1 MIGMFCVATFPYYD
15 TSTGRNKFK
24 KRPMIILGQADSSDY
39 VTLPVSKVSIK
50 ENIDDEYDLEI
61 VCDEYPLLNLNCT
74 SYIRTHKQTITNRN
88 GLRTIISVK
97 DTYPEL
103 WLSILQK
110 IENFQKKIIDHG
122 LE

>member
-88 GLRTIISVK
+88 GIRTIISVK

-110 IENFQKKIIDHG
+110 IKNFQKKIIDHG

>member
-39 VTLPVSKVSIK
+39 LTLPVSKVSIK

-88 GLRTIISVK
+88 GIRTIISVK

>member
-1 MIGMFCVATFPYYD
+1 
-15 TSTGRNKFK
+15 
-24 KRPMIILGQADSSDY
+24 MIILGQADSSVY

-88 GLRTIISVK
+88 GIRTIISVK

>member
-88 GLRTIISVK
+88 GIRTIISVK

>member
-74 SYIRTHKQTITNRN
+74 SYIRTHKQTITNKN
-88 GLRTIISVK
+88 GIRTIISVK

>member
-88 GLRTIISVK
+88 GIRTIISVK
-97 DTYPEL
+97 DTYPES

-110 IENFQKKIIDHG
+110 VEDFQKKIINHG

>member
-88 GLRTIISVK
+88 GIRTIISVK
-97 DTYPEL
+97 ETYPEL

>member
-74 SYIRTHKQTITNRN
+74 SYIRTHKQTITNKN
-88 GLRTIISVK
+88 GIRTIISVK
-97 DTYPEL
+97 DTYPEY
-103 WLSILQK
+103 STK
-110 IENFQKKIIDHG
+110 DRGFSKENY
-122 LE
+122 

>member
-24 KRPMIILGQADSSDY
+24 KRPMIILGQADSFDY

-61 VCDEYPLLNLNCT
+61 VCDEYPLLNLSCT

-88 GLRTIISVK
+88 GIRTIISVK

>member
-88 GLRTIISVK
+88 GIRTIISVK

-110 IENFQKKIIDHG
+110 VEDFQKKIIDHG

>member
-50 ENIDDEYDLEI
+50 ETLMMSMTLRLCVMNIHCLI
-61 VCDEYPLLNLNCT
+61 
-74 SYIRTHKQTITNRN
+74 
-88 GLRTIISVK
+88 
-97 DTYPEL
+97 
-103 WLSILQK
+103 
-110 IENFQKKIIDHG
+110 
-122 LE
+122 

>member
-74 SYIRTHKQTITNRN
+74 SYIRTHKQTITNKN
-88 GLRTIISVK
+88 GIRTIISVK

-110 IENFQKKIIDHG
+110 IEDFQKKIIDHG

>member
-88 GLRTIISVK
+88 GIRTIISVK

-110 IENFQKKIIDHG
+110 IEDFQKKIIDHG

>member
-24 KRPMIILGQADSSDY
+24 KRPMIILGQADSFDY
-39 VTLPVSKVSIK
+39 VTLSVSKVSIK

-88 GLRTIISVK
+88 GIRTIISVK

-110 IENFQKKIIDHG
+110 IEDFQKKIIDHG

>member
-1 MIGMFCVATFPYYD
+1 MIGIFCVATFPYYD

-50 ENIDDEYDLEI
+50 ENTDDEYDLEI

-88 GLRTIISVK
+88 GIRTIISVK

-110 IENFQKKIIDHG
+110 VEDFQKKIINHG

>member
-110 IENFQKKIIDHG
+110 IEDFQKKIIDHG

>member
-74 SYIRTHKQTITNRN
+74 SYI
-88 GLRTIISVK
+88 
-97 DTYPEL
+97 
-103 WLSILQK
+103 
-110 IENFQKKIIDHG
+110 
-122 LE
+122 

>member
-24 KRPMIILGQADSSDY
+24 KSPMIILGQADSSDY

-88 GLRTIISVK
+88 GIRTIISVK

-110 IENFQKKIIDHG
+110 IEDFQKKIIDHG